1 MNKDLYSMKKNGCED
16 IRARSYNRHKKYVKK
31 KKKATRSGR
40 GKDGRRCWL
49 YGLRQMQHTHP
60 RVQIVA
66 IYGQGISPPQSAL
79 SPIHLHAES
88 RSAVAFVHQ
97 WSWRSLMA
105 RNGTSSYLTRLCF
118 PSFSAAPFFFFHDIL
133 SLLSH
138 WRLSAVCYIHDSV
151 ATTMLPA
158 WLDRLDLQYTFKET
172 SFSRTH
178 FQKRF
183 WKNGI
188 SSKVQP
194 CIIFLPFL

>member
-118 PSFSAAPFFFFHDIL
+118 PSFSAAPFFFSTTFSPFFLIGVYPL
-133 SLLSH
+133 FAIFTTALPPCC
-138 WRLSAVCYIHDSV
+138 RRDSTV
-151 ATTMLPA
+151 
-158 WLDRLDLQYTFKET
+158 W
-172 SFSRTH
+172 
-178 FQKRF
+178 
-183 WKNGI
+183 I
-188 SSKVQP
+188 SNMY
-194 CIIFLPFL
+194 L